1 MRTFLFLCAVFVG
14 TFAGILTPS
23 SIMCP
28 YSAPVQSLAARLK
41 YCLTRS
47 RVLPLFL
54 ECMNMQ
60 NTPMDISRLL
70 KTALT
75 DHCTED
81 FDKLLEIALA
91 SRLQRQL
98 IKPQN
103 AVPPTDS
110 APMPHVVIK
119 SELPENLDPFLN
131 AQKEFCANQ
140 EKYKNPRLESNIVLK
155 NVSVGDLLL
164 KMYVYKAGDI
174 VSNVILQTGAWE
186 RGHTINMISVLDR
199 YQKAKGIK
207 SPSEIAL
214 LDVGANIGWYTIV
227 LGMKGYKVYAVEPT
241 LDNIYIL
248 RKNLCL
254 YPQINAVL
262 LDFALGSQEKVCKIY
277 SEPHNYG
284 NSETY
289 CDGTPPRGSSKI
301 YRGRIHIN
309 RLDKYEHLLTDIKV
323 IKMDIE
329 GFEPFAV
336 EGGKKIFLDQHVPF
350 IQTEY
355 QMHEI
360 RRRGADPY
368 AFLKKFFDEGY
379 DIKKGSFDAVALN
392 SAQLANPVNFPPD
405 TDLFMTYKDALNQQD
420 YYLQF

>member
-1 MRTFLFLCAVFVG
+1 ML
-14 TFAGILTPS
+14 
-23 SIMCP
+23 
-28 YSAPVQSLAARLK
+28 
-41 YCLTRS
+41 
-47 RVLPLFL
+47 
-54 ECMNMQ
+54 
-60 NTPMDISRLL
+60 RLL
-70 KTALT
+70 KQSVHILGQQKFFLLNLDIAYVNHVSFYSFSTVCTLT
-75 DHCTED
+75 RRRLISQNSSKECTKN
-81 FDKLLEIALA
+81 FDKLLEITAT
-91 SRLQRQL
+91 SRLKRLPIRPQ
-98 IKPQN
+98 KAPHSPQN
-103 AVPPTDS
+103 APVPELPKTTKIEL
-110 APMPHVVIK
+110 PKTVK
-119 SELPENLDPFLN
+119 FELPENLDPFLN